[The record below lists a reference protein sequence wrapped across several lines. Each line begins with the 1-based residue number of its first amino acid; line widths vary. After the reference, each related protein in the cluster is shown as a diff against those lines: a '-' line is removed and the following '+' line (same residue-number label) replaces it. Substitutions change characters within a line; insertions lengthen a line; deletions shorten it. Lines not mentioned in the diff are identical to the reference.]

1 MGKMRGRGLVGVCL
15 NIVRCRAA
23 DTKFDKTLNSVPEA
37 NPSRDWDFLDTDTE
51 GGTLPKGY

>member
-1 MGKMRGRGLVGVCL
+1 MGKDYE
-15 NIVRCRAA
+15 

-37 NPSRDWDFLDTDTE
+37 NPSREWDFLDTETE

>member
-1 MGKMRGRGLVGVCL
+1 MRGMGLVGVCL